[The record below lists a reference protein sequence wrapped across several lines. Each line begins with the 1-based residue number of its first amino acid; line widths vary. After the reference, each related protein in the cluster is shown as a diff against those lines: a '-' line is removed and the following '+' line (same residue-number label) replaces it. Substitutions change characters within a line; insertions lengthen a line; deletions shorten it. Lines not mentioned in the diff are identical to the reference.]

1 MGSGHSGPRS
11 VGVAGRQEGVCAGLC
26 LHLGLTRIWV
36 FCMFSSYGWFFFF
49 LNGTFKVS
57 LFPPTNHFLP
67 NKFTCND
74 YKFCTGKNV
83 EMLLKRFHV
92 LGKGRR
98 SRIHFLSEDR
108 CRDSVS
114 NVTPRR
120 PLARLGPG
128 SSPLCRFR
136 LGHGHVRPRPVLQI
150 MKTLVTAQPSSRFDI
165 HDKTVLKLSSLPIFS
180 I

>member
-1 MGSGHSGPRS
+1 
-11 VGVAGRQEGVCAGLC
+11 
-26 LHLGLTRIWV
+26 
-36 FCMFSSYGWFFFF
+36 
-49 LNGTFKVS
+49 
-57 LFPPTNHFLP
+57 
-67 NKFTCND
+67 
-74 YKFCTGKNV
+74 
-83 EMLLKRFHV
+83 MLLKRFHV

-128 SSPLCRFR
+128 SSPLCRLR
-136 LGHGHVRPRPVLQI
+136 LGLGHGHVRPRPVLQI
-150 MKTLVTAQPSSRFDI
+150 TKTLVTAQPSSRFDI